1 MRNSRSGY
9 SLFELV
15 ILIVVLGI
23 VCYFIFVNSDSLTGQ
38 NPQENEAI
46 SAELIRIG
54 IHNYSIFSKQMN
66 RTPVYPLHLD
76 EAEAGTMASERT
88 PLFTVVFPEKGVRIA
103 WKKVRENQYVYAPG
117 APEPVAENLIYF
129 YDPARGTFE
138 KGKPAVRSREA
149 RGTPA
154 QIAELPLPV
163 A

>member
-1 MRNSRSGY
+1 MRKSQAGY

-38 NPQENEAI
+38 NPQENETI

-66 RTPVYPLHLD
+66 RTPVYPMRLD
-76 EAEAGTMASERT
+76 EAEAGTTASERT
-88 PLFTVVFPEKGVRIA
+88 PLFTVLFPEKGVRTA
-103 WKKVRENQYVYAPG
+103 WKKVRENQYVYAPST
-117 APEPVAENLIYF
+117 PDPVAENMIYF

-149 RGTPA
+149 SVAPA
-154 QIAELPLPV
+154 PGAEVPLP
-163 A
+163 AA